1 MCYTS
6 IIIQAFYIFR
16 PPMKWTREHDSFL
29 IREILTV
36 DPFQYKQST
45 VKKGQPWTQIAD
57 ILNSIASPQFRV
69 SRRSFRERFTRLEK
83 KFNKKMTNEEK
94 ASGINLP
101 NLAQNKQSI
110 GKIIAKKKDASVIH
124 KNEQQSQMQARANA
138 EETGKRC
145 LGTFAEKS
153 RRTAEIN
160 KTRPS

>member
-1 MCYTS
+1 
-6 IIIQAFYIFR
+6 
-16 PPMKWTREHDSFL
+16 MKWTREHDSFL

-83 KFNKKMTNEEK
+83 KINKKMTNEEK

-110 GKIIAKKKDASVIH
+110 GKIIAKKRMSVSFIKMNNSH
-124 KNEQQSQMQARANA
+124 KWRHEQMQKKLEN
-138 EETGKRC
+138 
-145 LGTFAEKS
+145 
-153 RRTAEIN
+153 IV
-160 KTRPS
+160 